1 MDERTAFLVKIGQIP
16 APVETPKA
24 KSQPKKKEDDH
35 GHSAE

>member
-16 APVETPKA
+16 AEVKTPKA
-24 KSQPKKKEDDH
+24 KPQTNKKEEDN